1 MAMPAHL
8 CFSDKH
14 WVHSGS
20 EHQDRGAV
28 SSPRKKTEP
37 GLGVAHVIECLPSK
51 PKTLSSDPI
60 LFPLAK
66 KKKKKNP

>member
-1 MAMPAHL
+1 
-8 CFSDKH
+8 
-14 WVHSGS
+14 
-20 EHQDRGAV
+20 
-28 SSPRKKTEP
+28 
-37 GLGVAHVIECLPSK
+37 VAHVIECLPSK